1 MPEYLPCVEAA
12 FAFATEVNQ
21 GYMPVSTINLLG
33 PNVAVESAYP
43 WAASACGRWLCTWHL
58 QNLGQ
63 ETLQLCSAGLP
74 HSRFR
79 GEEQDLSLAPE
90 LLPGERAQLTL
101 AVACCEPAGTVVENA
116 FLILKVLWRERL
128 WRIFARL
135 RVIFD
140 QQSRPETST
149 VVITTQPV
157 GFSSPEASKRSRP
170 E

>member
-1 MPEYLPCVEAA
+1 
-12 FAFATEVNQ
+12 
-21 GYMPVSTINLLG
+21 MPVYTVNVLR
-33 PNVAVESAYP
+33 PNVFVESAYP
-43 WAASACGRWLCTWHL
+43 WAATACGRWLCTWHL
-58 QNLGQ
+58 QNLGH
-63 ETLQLCSAGLP
+63 EPLQLVSAALP

-79 GEEQDLSLAPE
+79 SEEQDLSLAPQ
-90 LLPGERAQLTL
+90 LLPSERAQLTL

-116 FLILKVLWRERL
+116 FLILRVLWRERL

-157 GFSSPEASKRSRP
+157 GFSSPGASRRSHP